1 MSVWDLQ
8 CGESTRH
15 TLCFFSHL
23 RALTLP
29 NLMQKRG
36 HEEEHSRLFC
46 ADVLMV
52 TWSLLPAFQS
62 LLPKSSLFR
71 FLGFVFQIAVLDIRI
86 VPKALRRCRFRSKL
100 S

>member
-1 MSVWDLQ
+1 MAVWDLQ

-36 HEEEHSRLFC
+36 HEEEHSRL
-46 ADVLMV
+46 VLMV
-52 TWSLLPAFQS
+52 TWSQLPGFQS
-62 LLPKSSLFR
+62 LLPKSFLFR
-71 FLGFVFQIAVLDIRI
+71 FLGFVFQIAILDIRI

>member
-52 TWSLLPAFQS
+52 TVACFSVITTQEFLVQIFRLCVSNCCPGHQDSPQS
-62 LLPKSSLFR
+62 IKKMS
-71 FLGFVFQIAVLDIRI
+71 I
-86 VPKALRRCRFRSKL
+86 
-100 S
+100 